1 MSPDL
6 LQDLAQYKKARD
18 KPVAT
23 AARALI
29 SLFRELAPGMLE
41 KKDRGKGES
50 AMSDRSAPFRTRS
63 ILLNEPAPLYVA
75 SQLLRTHTQTL
86 RFC

>member
-1 MSPDL
+1 MNSDL
-6 LQDLAQYKKARD
+6 IQDLAQYKRARD

-41 KKDRGKGES
+41 KKDRGKGECHC
-50 AMSDRSAPFRTRS
+50 
-63 ILLNEPAPLYVA
+63 VA
-75 SQLLRTHTQTL
+75 AVLEKD
-86 RFC
+86 FCIVDSVAALFGLGE